1 MTTQTAAP
9 ASTATA
15 GGDPSAAV
23 HARRWVILALL
34 AGCLA
39 LIALDNTIVNVALPR
54 MQEDLHVS
62 EGELQWIVDSY
73 SLFFAGSLLIAG
85 SLGDRYGRRLALL
98 FGLSVF
104 GLFSLGAGL
113 APNTDTLMI
122 CRALMGIGGAFIMPP
137 TLSILAQV
145 FRDPGERGQAIAIW
159 AAVAG
164 AAVAVGP
171 VLGGFLLE
179 HFDWHSIFLI
189 NPVLVIGA
197 IAVTLAVV
205 PESRN
210 PARPRLDPL
219 GATLSTTGLVSLI
232 YAIIQIPEDGLS
244 LGTVGAG
251 LVGIALLVGFV
262 VWELRAPSPM
272 LDMNFFADSLFSTS
286 VFAVAV
292 IYFALFGAMF
302 FVPQFLQLVRGF
314 SPLASGFGVVPL
326 AAGLLV
332 ASLLSTRWAAHV
344 GARTV
349 VVTGL
354 LSVTAGMV
362 VAAFIT
368 ASTPYVVLGI
378 VLALMGAGLGL
389 ALPQGTN
396 GIIASVPREKAGS
409 GAAVNDAVGEIGGSL
424 GVAILGAILSTSYHS
439 SINTA
444 IARAGPAAAE
454 LPHATLDSIRESLAS
469 ASVAAGQIEGP
480 AGPAIRAT
488 AGVAFTNGMTTA
500 LLIGAIVP
508 AVGAI
513 VVRWKFP
520 ASSRSSRN
528 PDWSGQASTG
538 SKIVPRLVARPGGAG
553 WDRTIDRGMMSRSRF
568 GAPRRRLCWG
578 GTATAPRRSLMPH
591 GKGTRIAMQ
600 SVVRDPVA
608 SGGVDLPPRDRR
620 AVRLCGDAGARSSAA
635 RLRAI
640 RTQKLVPAGAC
651 TPGDGDDW

>member
-54 MQEDLHVS
+54 MQEDLHAS

-378 VLALMGAGLGL
+378 VLALDGRR
-389 ALPQGTN
+389 
-396 GIIASVPREKAGS
+396 PRS
-409 GAAVNDAVGEIGGSL
+409 R
-424 GVAILGAILSTSYHS
+424 T
-439 SINTA
+439 
-444 IARAGPAAAE
+444 
-454 LPHATLDSIRESLAS
+454 
-469 ASVAAGQIEGP
+469 AAGHQRHHRVGSARRP
-480 AGPAIRAT
+480 APGLQS
-488 AGVAFTNGMTTA
+488 TTQS
-500 LLIGAIVP
+500 
-508 AVGAI
+508 
-513 VVRWKFP
+513 VRS
-520 ASSRSSRN
+520 AARSASRSSVRSS
-528 PDWSGQASTG
+528 PRRTTPLSTRRSPG
-538 SKIVPRLVARPGGAG
+538 RDPPRRSSPTRRSTRSA
-553 WDRTIDRGMMSRSRF
+553 SRSRPLRSRPVRSR
-568 GAPRRRLCWG
+568 GPLAPRSEQPP
-578 GTATAPRRSLMPH
+578 ASRSPT
-591 GKGTRIAMQ
+591 G
-600 SVVRDPVA
+600 
-608 SGGVDLPPRDRR
+608 
-620 AVRLCGDAGARSSAA
+620 
-635 RLRAI
+635 
-640 RTQKLVPAGAC
+640 
-651 TPGDGDDW
+651 